1 MSNWDLAMNK
11 TARTLIAAAILA
23 LPGMASANLILD
35 STIHLSAQ
43 GFGNAPRDLT
53 VQQVGNSPNPNGTE
67 SGCVGFVGATFTV
80 GPTGCPTTDATIM
93 PNGVIPNGGDE
104 PNPHGDN
111 NKFGAPTL
119 ASLGITNAS
128 QIGILFNP
136 TEPGGDSINVL
147 DITLGIYSSTG
158 VRLASI
164 DGSQNFA
171 STDPGNGVAGFTF
184 VIDATQQALLNAA
197 IFTPGGFGADRLALQ
212 STLTDVAGGPDSFLI
227 FNRDISACTVNCV
240 PLRVPEPHTLALI
253 GLGFLVFAA
262 LRRRRIGEK

>member
-1 MSNWDLAMNK
+1 MNK
-11 TARTLIAAAILA
+11 NAYNVIVAALLA
-23 LPGMASANLILD
+23 LPGMASANLIYD

-43 GFGNAPRDLT
+43 GFGSAPRDLT

-67 SGCVGFVGATFTV
+67 SGCVGFVSGTFTV

-119 ASLGITNAS
+119 ASLGITDAS

-158 VRLASI
+158 ARLASI
-164 DGSQNFA
+164 DGSQVFA
-171 STDPGNGVAGFTF
+171 STDPGNGVAGFAF
-184 VIDATQQALLNAA
+184 VVDATQQALLNAA
-197 IFTPGGFGADRLALQ
+197 IFTPGGFGGDRLALQ

-227 FNRDISACTVNCV
+227 FNRGNSACTVNCV
-240 PLRVPEPHTLALI
+240 PLRVPEPATLALLGLGLA
-253 GLGFLVFAA
+253 GLGFV
-262 LRRRRIGEK
+262 RRNKR